1 MDEEKKSGQTY
12 EEWNKD
18 ELPEQNL
25 LDNLINLFSG
35 VSSSRWQG
43 AHNDIDKLI
52 ANAPASSKIAR
63 ISSEDFEGDGWKK
76 DLYRVLDDKDS
87 TIKLLLGQ
95 TVKGGNLAYSP
106 EERTYMDILD
116 QLKASPDGPGYNKAD
131 ASWFL
136 AQARANPYTPDQ
148 NPYMEYRPEDE

>member
-1 MDEEKKSGQTY
+1 MAGQTY

-18 ELPEQNL
+18 EFPEQSLWDDLANL
-25 LDNLINLFSG
+25 LG
-35 VSSSRWQG
+35 GASSSRWEG

-52 ANAPASSKIAR
+52 ANAPANSKIAR
-63 ISSEDFEGDGWKK
+63 ISSEGFDGGGWKK

-95 TVKGGNLAYSP
+95 TPEGGNLRYSP

-116 QLKASPDGPGYNKAD
+116 QLKASPDEPGYNKAD

-136 AQARANPYTPDQ
+136 GEARANPYTPDP